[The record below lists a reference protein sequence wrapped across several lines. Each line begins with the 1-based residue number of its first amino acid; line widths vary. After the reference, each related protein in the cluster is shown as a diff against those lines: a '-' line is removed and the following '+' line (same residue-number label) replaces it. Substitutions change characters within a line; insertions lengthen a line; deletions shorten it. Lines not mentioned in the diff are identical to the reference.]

1 MVLPRVGVYT
11 PGVCCVAITQD
22 SVRPPRNHRHMTSAV
37 VTEQPLELE
46 PLTADAFLDEAT
58 EVDAAR
64 AAATRARLETLF
76 GASPRRRAIV
86 D

>member
-1 MVLPRVGVYT
+1 
-11 PGVCCVAITQD
+11 
-22 SVRPPRNHRHMTSAV
+22 MTSAV

-58 EVDAAR
+58 ELDAAR
-64 AAATRARLETLF
+64 AAATRARLEALF

>member
-1 MVLPRVGVYT
+1 MT
-11 PGVCCVAITQD
+11 P
-22 SVRPPRNHRHMTSAV
+22 AV

-58 EVDAAR
+58 EADLLR
-64 AAATRARLETLF
+64 AAATRARLEALF
-76 GASPRRRAIV
+76 GGPPRRRAIV